1 MALKQAGV
9 PGGTLLGGLAVPVI
23 ALTFGWRWAYAAG
36 AVLAVSAV
44 ALVPVGSAAPRPPVR
59 RADSDDLPLRPLV
72 LLAVAVAFAAAAN
85 GSLATFLVSAG
96 VEAGIGESEAGL
108 ILTVGSALGISSRLL
123 AGYRAD
129 RRGGRHLPVV
139 SLLLLGGS
147 AGYLLLAP
155 GGMVTHLAGAA
166 VAFGSGWAWP
176 GLFNLAIVRLNPAAP
191 AAATGIT
198 QTAVYVGALSGPIAF
213 GVIVDQV
220 GYGWAWTVAA
230 ICSVGAAAGV
240 RHGRNRIL
248 AWRAGHVVAATD

>member
-1 MALKQAGV
+1 MPSSPLFPKSSKMICGRELETREAFAG
-9 PGGTLLGGLAVPVI
+9 A
-23 ALTFGWRWAYAAG
+23 AAG
-36 AVLAVSAV
+36 AGEAAV
-44 ALVPVGSAAPRPPVR
+44 AS
-59 RADSDDLPLRPLV
+59 
-72 LLAVAVAFAAAAN
+72 
-85 GSLATFLVSAG
+85 
-96 VEAGIGESEAGL
+96 
-108 ILTVGSALGISSRLL
+108 
-123 AGYRAD
+123 
-129 RRGGRHLPVV
+129 
-139 SLLLLGGS
+139 
-147 AGYLLLAP
+147 
-155 GGMVTHLAGAA
+155 A

-198 QTAVYVGALSGPIAF
+198 QTGVYVGALSGPIAF